1 MLFITGLGIILYLNG
16 VALTIT
22 GRIDSVNLLFA
33 GALLATLFWVS
44 GYANLSSATI
54 RATA

>member
-1 MLFITGLGIILYLNG
+1 MILYLNG

-54 RATA
+54 ELLHDKLQM